1 MNFFK
6 TALLMAAMTALLVFV
21 GGALAGQGGVAV
33 ALVISVAM
41 NFFSYWF
48 SDRIVLAMYHAQ
60 EVTRAD
66 SPRLYGI
73 VERLAQKAGLPMPKV
88 YIIPSATPNAFATG
102 RNPSHAAVAATEGL
116 LKLLNER
123 EIEGVLA
130 HELAHVKHRD
140 ILIGSMVGTM
150 AGAIS
155 SIAWLAKWG
164 AVFGG
169 FSRDDDRGGGALAM
183 IALAIVAPIA
193 ALLIQMAVSRS
204 REYHADARAG
214 EITGDPLALAS
225 ALQKIQAGVERIPMQ
240 EAGPATAHMFIA
252 SPLTGRQFA
261 TLFSTHPAMEDRV
274 ARLTEQARAMN
285 RSY

>member
-6 TALLMAAMTALLVFV
+6 TALLMAAMTMLLVFA
-21 GGALAGQGGVAV
+21 GAALAGQGGVVV
-33 ALVISVAM
+33 ALVISVVM

-48 SDRIVLAMYHAQ
+48 SDKIVLAMYRAQ
-60 EVTRAD
+60 EITRSDNA
-66 SPRLYGI
+66 RLYGI
-73 VERLAQKAGLPMPKV
+73 VEKLVQKTGLPMPKV

-116 LKLLNER
+116 LRILNER

-140 ILIGSMVGTM
+140 ILIGSIVGTM

-155 SIAWLAKWG
+155 SVAWMAKWG

-169 FSRDDDRGGGALAM
+169 FGRDDDRNGGALAM
-183 IALAIVAPIA
+183 LAMAIVAPIA

-225 ALQKIQAGVERIPMQ
+225 ALQKIHAGVERIPMY
-240 EAGPATAHMFIA
+240 EAGPATAHLFIA

-274 ARLTEQARAMN
+274 NRLVEQAKTIS
-285 RSY
+285 RSF